1 MKHKTQQRKEE
12 EKDQKIDEYKE
23 YYAEFLQRKEAG
35 NQTIAALSEIEIILM
50 RMAELK
56 DQGMENSPE
65 YKRLEQRLNML
76 KDFKDRQRML
86 FDGIGL

>member
-1 MKHKTQQRKEE
+1 MKHMTQQQKEE

-35 NQTIAALSEIEIILM
+35 NQTIAASSEIEIILM

-56 DQGMENSPE
+56 DQGMEDSFE

>member
-1 MKHKTQQRKEE
+1 
-12 EKDQKIDEYKE
+12 
-23 YYAEFLQRKEAG
+23 
-35 NQTIAALSEIEIILM
+35 M

-56 DQGMENSPE
+56 DQGMEDSPE

-76 KDFKDRQRML
+76 KDFKGRQRML

>member
-1 MKHKTQQRKEE
+1 MKHKTQQQKEE

-35 NQTIAALSEIEIILM
+35 NQTIAALSEIGNILT

-56 DQGMENSPE
+56 DLGMENSPE
-65 YKRLEQRLNML
+65 YKQLEQRYTMLNG
-76 KDFKDRQRML
+76 FKDRQKML
-86 FDGIGL
+86 FDGVGL